1 RTLPLHGILA
11 GMNTEGSATS
21 STGTKAPPGMP
32 AIDPITLFSLLR
44 NPIRL
49 KLLKLLADGRLL
61 TASEAA
67 SLLHRDIDIIIN
79 HLGLL
84 KSAGLLEWKADED
97 DARFLHY
104 YLRAVFRPEANLLN
118 FGFCTIQLSGIPDYS
133 VR

>member
-1 RTLPLHGILA
+1 
-11 GMNTEGSATS
+11 
-21 STGTKAPPGMP
+21 MP

-67 SLLHRDIDIIIN
+67 SLLHRDIDIIIK

-84 KSAGLLEWKADED
+84 KSAGLLEWKAGED

-104 YLRAVFRPEANLLN
+104 YLRAVFRSEADVLN
-118 FGFCTIQLSGIPDYS
+118 FGFCTIQFSGIPDYS
-133 VR
+133 VRSRFSR

>member
-1 RTLPLHGILA
+1 
-11 GMNTEGSATS
+11 MNTEGSATS

-67 SLLHRDIDIIIN
+67 SLLHRDIDIIIR

-84 KSAGLLEWKADED
+84 KSAGLLEWKAGED
-97 DARFLHY
+97 DA
-104 YLRAVFRPEANLLN
+104 
-118 FGFCTIQLSGIPDYS
+118 
-133 VR
+133 